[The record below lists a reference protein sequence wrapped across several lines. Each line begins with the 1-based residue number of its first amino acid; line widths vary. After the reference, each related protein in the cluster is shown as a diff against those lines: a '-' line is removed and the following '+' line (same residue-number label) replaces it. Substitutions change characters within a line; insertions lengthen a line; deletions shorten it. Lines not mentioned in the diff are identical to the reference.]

1 MRLLVVGRGNNSKG
15 RITNSGKIAL
25 RGLTPYIAE
34 GATGHVFN
42 PATSGAPIPQKAQLP
57 GNPAAISGWV
67 RFNQPSD

>member
-34 GATGHVFN
+34 
-42 PATSGAPIPQKAQLP
+42 
-57 GNPAAISGWV
+57 
-67 RFNQPSD
+67 SDMDKIDSS